1 MSHFC
6 IFVVISFV
14 NDKTEFYGGPRKY
27 IKGDSSEFPTPDSKI
42 KPDSLEHNNSWGRHR

>member
-14 NDKTEFYGGPRKY
+14 KNKTEFYRGLRKY
-27 IKGDSSEFPTPDSKI
+27 IKGDTSEFPTPVSKI
-42 KPDSLEHNNSWGRHR
+42 KPDSLEHNNGWGHHR

>member
-14 NDKTEFYGGPRKY
+14 KDKTEFYRGPGKY
-27 IKGDSSEFPTPDSKI
+27 IKGDTSEFPTPDSKI
-42 KPDSLEHNNSWGRHR
+42 EPDSLEHNGSGCHR